1 MTGFVLR
8 ALISAVGLW
17 IATRLVSGIWIAD
30 ATTLVLA
37 GALLGIVNAIVRPI
51 AILLT
56 LPITI
61 LSLGFFLLVVNAGMV
76 ALVAAHSARVSH
88 PRRFLVRVRHRT
100 HCLDHRLG
108 GLVAHRAAR
117 QDRRLRAQALTLG
130 GSAAR
135 GGAFSSCTT
144 LRVGGLRLTFI
155 ARNRSKMARLIFCC
169 ASA

>member
-76 ALVAAHSARVSH
+76 ALVAAMLPGFHIPGGFWSAFGTALIVWITGWVGSWLIG
-88 PRRFLVRVRHRT
+88 PRGKIEVYVRKR
-100 HCLDHRLG
+100 
-108 GLVAHRAAR
+108 
-117 QDRRLRAQALTLG
+117 
-130 GSAAR
+130 
-135 GGAFSSCTT
+135 
-144 LRVGGLRLTFI
+144 
-155 ARNRSKMARLIFCC
+155 
-169 ASA
+169 